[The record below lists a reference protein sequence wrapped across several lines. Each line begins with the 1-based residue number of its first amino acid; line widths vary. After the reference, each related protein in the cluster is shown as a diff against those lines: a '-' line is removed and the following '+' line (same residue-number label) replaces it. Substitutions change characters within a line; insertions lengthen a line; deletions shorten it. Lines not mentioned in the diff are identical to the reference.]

1 MQIEQMLEQLGTVGK
16 RKTDPLI
23 WQSCLFYYGAI
34 MMNKYNFR
42 KQTGSKAIRYFSL
55 VFAPSGIGKDFSM
68 NTVQK
73 MCGLDKYSDSMMKF
87 YERHVSM
94 LPEEPEELGEIKRYM
109 PKSPT
114 VGIEGTAEGL
124 YMVAQ
129 SQKASGFG
137 SLNIESREFG
147 ESIVSSSGL
156 LSKLKELRDGT
167 IKAKVI
173 KGDHESEMK
182 GDLNDIVCN
191 FIGLGSKKGA
201 TSESKKELKR
211 IATSG
216 LYRRTFIIDS
226 NQMVQKNT
234 ATTNITELKEYL
246 EALDENFKEEFMQR
260 LQADFFSEKPM
271 ELEPGY
277 LQRAEEIDD
286 ILIENAQS
294 DQLNEFAQYD
304 TGSLEIIESLAHIIA
319 FLEWDTT
326 VTVQHINKAFKFFN
340 ETRETVH
347 DTFKSIHPY
356 KTMYDLLKLKD
367 NMTVSEMAEFEA
379 DIPIMKSKVADNIAL
394 LDELCYRNDEVL
406 IRNEGKVTR
415 YRIEKLPKNNLKKLI
430 VSLNMDKKG
439 EKATH
444 FDAHHIDWEQL
455 QRLVVSEKT
464 ESFTTSHYDENYR
477 KKDNFIE
484 GQNLIALDIDEKLP
498 LSEAMTIFKPY
509 TYVIYT
515 TKSHQIA
522 KGDKGIED
530 RYRIVLPTKTNYYV
544 TEDQHKRMYE
554 NLADGLDVH
563 NDTQTKNVSRLWY
576 TNPKAQVYT
585 NEAELLDVTPY
596 IPDTIKSNNIMPVIT
611 DINTQVEEGE
621 LGRREAGFIKWFIT
635 NTNEGTRHE
644 NLTRAYYFFR
654 DLNLDPD
661 SRVARLN
668 AMLSNPMKESEMK
681 FIYSIG
687 RKS

>member
-1 MQIEQMLEQLGTVGK
+1 MQIEEMLEQLNTVGK

-73 MCGLDKYSDSMMKF
+73 MCGLEKYSDSMMKF
-87 YERHVSM
+87 YDRAIAM
-94 LPEEPEELGEIKRYM
+94 LPEQPEEVGEIKRYM

-147 ESIVSSSGL
+147 ESITTSSGL

-201 TSESKKELKR
+201 TSESQRELKR

-226 NQMVQKNT
+226 VQMVQKNT
-234 ATTNITELKEYL
+234 AKTDISKLQEYIT
-246 EALDENFKEEFMQR
+246 ALNDNFREEFMNR
-260 LQADFFSEKPM
+260 LKIDFFSEKEM
-271 ELEPGY
+271 ELEKGY
-277 LQRAEEIDD
+277 LDRAEEIDD
-286 ILIENAQS
+286 MLILNAQE
-294 DQLNEFAQYD
+294 DKLNEFAQYD

-319 FLEWDTT
+319 FLEWDTS
-326 VTVQHINKAFKFFN
+326 VSVQHLNKAFKFFN
-340 ETRETVH
+340 DTRETVL
-347 DTFKSIHPY
+347 DTFKSVHPY

-379 DIPIMKSKVADNIAL
+379 DIPISKAKVADNIAL

-415 YRIEKLPKNNLKKLI
+415 FRIQALPKNTLKKLI

-444 FDAHHIDWEQL
+444 FDAHHLDWEQL
-455 QRLVVSEKT
+455 KRLAVSEKT

-498 LSEAMTIFKPY
+498 LVEAMEIFKPY
-509 TYVIYT
+509 TYLIYT

-530 RYRIVLPTKTNYYV
+530 RYRIILPTKTNYYV

-554 NLADGLDVH
+554 NLAEGLDVH

-576 TNPKAQVYT
+576 TNPKATVYE
-585 NEAELLDVTPY
+585 NEAGLLDVTPY

-621 LGRREAGFIKWFIT
+621 LGRREAGYIKYFLT
-635 NTNEGTRHE
+635 NTSEGNRHE
-644 NLTRAYYFFR
+644 MLTKAYYFFR
-654 DLNLDPD
+654 DLGLDPD
-661 SRVARLN
+661 TKVTRLN
-668 AMLSNPMKESEMK
+668 AMLANPMKDSDMK

-687 RKS
+687 RKA